1 VDRDKLH
8 YIDFEGEWFSVRGP
22 SIVPRPPQ
30 GQPLVTAA
38 AHATVPYRFGA
49 RSTDV
54 VYVTPHGASEAL
66 VMTQEVRAEQ
76 EAAGR
81 HGEPVLVFADLV
93 VFLDETASA
102 MPWPPRPTSA
112 RCSSSSERRR
122 RPVRCTSPRRTW
134 ATSLPS
140 SVPGAS
146 APCLR
151 LPASSVGDKARIVVR
166 WARWRSS

>member
-1 VDRDKLH
+1 MDRDKLH

-81 HGEPVLVFADLV
+81 HGEPVLVFADPCAV
-93 VFLDETASA
+93 RHRGGHGR
-102 MPWPPRPTSA
+102 PRS
-112 RCSSSSERRR
+112 
-122 RPVRCTSPRRTW
+122 RPQ
-134 ATSLPS
+134 
-140 SVPGAS
+140 
-146 APCLR
+146 CLGPQR
-151 LPASSVGDKARIVVR
+151 LA
-166 WARWRSS
+166 

>member
-1 VDRDKLH
+1 MDRDKLH

-30 GQPLVTAA
+30 GQPLVTAV

-102 MPWPPRPTSA
+102 A
-112 RCSSSSERRR
+112 Q
-122 RPVRCTSPRRTW
+122 
-134 ATSLPS
+134 A
-140 SVPGAS
+140 A
-146 APCLR
+146 
-151 LPASSVGDKARIVVR
+151 KARLDERALPYPGPRDPPPPAARRARSGDADPCAVR
-166 WARWRSS
+166 HRGGHGRPRSRPQCLGLSALPEIARFFRG